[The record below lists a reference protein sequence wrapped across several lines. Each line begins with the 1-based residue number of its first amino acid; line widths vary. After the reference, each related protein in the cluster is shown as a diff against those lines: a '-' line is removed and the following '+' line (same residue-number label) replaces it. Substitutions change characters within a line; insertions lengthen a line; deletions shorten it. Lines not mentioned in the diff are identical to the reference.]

1 MSSWHIRHAAHI
13 LRQGGLIDYPTEAV
27 FGLGCLTDQID
38 TIKRLLQ
45 IKQRP
50 VAKGLILI
58 AADLAQLE
66 PYISPLDDKILHKI
80 QSSWPGPTTWIV
92 PTPAKTSPFIRGN
105 FHSIAVR
112 VSAHPVVREL
122 CNQCQSPIISTS
134 ANITG
139 RHMSYNAFQVRLHFQ
154 NQLDYILN
162 APLGDSDKPSVIKN
176 ALTDQIIRA

>member
-1 MSSWHIRHAAHI
+1 MSSWHIRYAAHM
-13 LRQGGLIDYPTEAV
+13 LRQGGLIAYPTEAV
-27 FGLGCLTDQID
+27 FGLGCLPDQLE
-38 TIKRLLQ
+38 TIKRLLE

-50 VAKGLILI
+50 VEKGLILI
-58 AADLAQLE
+58 AADFSQLAT
-66 PYISPLDDKILHKI
+66 YISPLDNDIVQKI
-80 QSSWPGPTTWIV
+80 QASWPGPNTWIV
-92 PTPAKTSPFIRGN
+92 PTPAKTSPLIRGD

-122 CNQCQSPIISTS
+122 CHQCQSPIISTS

-139 RHMSYNAFQVRLHFQ
+139 QQMSYSALQVRLHFK

-162 APLGDSDKPSVIKN
+162 APLGDSSKPSVIRD